1 MHTVTS
7 CLEVL
12 FCEAT
17 FKWQRVEGQ
26 VTIQQSNRRV
36 IGIERGKEDP
46 EATVGEKI
54 TKSRELESAGRESE
68 GRDDDKCQG
77 WVIGRRWR
85 FGGGDVVRPCG
96 GCDWKAVLVSTFEEE
111 AELWALI
118 AAGMSSAARKM

>member
-1 MHTVTS
+1 MHMVTS

-12 FCEAT
+12 FCETT

-26 VTIQQSNRRV
+26 VTIQQSSIRM

-68 GRDDDKCQG
+68 GRDDDKCQA
-77 WVIGRRWR
+77 WARSCPSLRR
-85 FGGGDVVRPCG
+85 V
-96 GCDWKAVLVSTFEEE
+96 
-111 AELWALI
+111 
-118 AAGMSSAARKM
+118 